1 MGQIKCTN
9 QDKECLGWQSKTLN
23 GNEEYGGVSH
33 SMLVLLCTWKT
44 GHISMI

>member
-23 GNEEYGGVSH
+23 GNEEYGVSH